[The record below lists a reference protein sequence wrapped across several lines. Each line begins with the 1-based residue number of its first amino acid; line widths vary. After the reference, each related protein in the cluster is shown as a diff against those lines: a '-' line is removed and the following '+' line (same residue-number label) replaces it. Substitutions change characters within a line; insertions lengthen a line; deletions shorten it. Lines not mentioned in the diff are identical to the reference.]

1 MTKSGWYL
9 LVPAAFF
16 FTLNVCLADSLSFAV
31 ITGAHFALLVL
42 LFLFFRTVDLNRV
55 LPLIVATVS
64 GLLFTYGILQKT
76 LFFPRYL
83 DLIREGNDELSRTI
97 AIRIQSGR
105 VFTIFTLPTLY
116 AIVCAVLIVFTL
128 HFLIRN
134 KGMARLGW
142 IFLLLAGIINLL
154 LTQSFGGVIYLAAG
168 TLAYLFFSG
177 ILTARVLAPTLM
189 ALFLFLF
196 AITGLRFSEAQ
207 RLDPARLRL
216 SNWQQA
222 ARLVAQNPLFGIG
235 LGNYAADV
243 STVTRKNEARSIF
256 AHNALLQEVA
266 ETGLLFNLFLV
277 MLLWRYRHRIRPPSV
292 RLSSHHLAVLVML
305 AIYNLIDIGTYFF
318 AAGFLL
324 VIALS
329 QVYRRHSPPAARWL
343 IPALPLAL
351 ILVIT
356 SASGDALQDGRILLS
371 RQQLSEAT
379 DAFATSLKWN
389 PWNAAAHLGMAQV
402 HLLNK
407 HLDAAADA
415 ANRALEIQP
424 GAPYGHFLLSRV
436 RLDQERFQD
445 ALYHA
450 ERAVQ
455 RRPAHAPYA
464 RWRQSMQTIFNHEKT
479 AGSN

>member
-1 MTKSGWYL
+1 MPKSGRYL
-9 LVPAAFF
+9 MVPAAFF
-16 FTLNVCLADSLSFAV
+16 FTLNFSLADSLSSAT
-31 ITGAHFALLVL
+31 ISGAHFALLVL
-42 LFLFFRTVDLNRV
+42 LFLFLRTVDLSRI
-55 LPLIVATVS
+55 LPLVVATVS

-83 DLIREGNDELSRTI
+83 DLIRDGSDELSRTI

-116 AIVCAVLIVFTL
+116 AIVCAVLIVYIL
-128 HFLIRN
+128 HFLIHSR
-134 KGMARLGW
+134 GMARLGW
-142 IFLLLAGIINLL
+142 IFLLIAGIANLL

-168 TLAYLFFSG
+168 TLAYLLFSG
-177 ILTARVLAPTLM
+177 ILTPRILGPTLM

-196 AITGLRFSEAQ
+196 AITGLRFNEAQ

-235 LGNYAADV
+235 LGNYAAEV
-243 STVTRKNEARSIF
+243 STVTRQNEARSIF

-266 ETGLLFNLFLV
+266 ETGLLFNLFLI
-277 MLLWRYRHRIRPPSV
+277 MLLWRYRRHIRPPSV
-292 RLSSHHLAVLVML
+292 RPCSHHLAVLVML
-305 AIYNLIDIGTYFF
+305 AIYNLIDIGTYFL

-324 VIALS
+324 TIALS
-329 QVYRRHSPPAARWL
+329 QVYRRQSPPATRWL

-351 ILVIT
+351 ILMAAA
-356 SASGDALQDGRILLS
+356 ASQDALQAGRILLS
-371 RQQLSEAT
+371 RQQLPEAA
-379 DAFATSLKWN
+379 DSFATSLNWN
-389 PWNAAAHLGMAQV
+389 PWNPAAHLGMVQV
-402 HLLNK
+402 HLLNN
-407 HLDAAADA
+407 HLDKAADA
-415 ANRALEIQP
+415 AKRALHIQP

-436 RLDQERFQD
+436 RLNQERFQD

-464 RWRQSMQTIFNHEKT
+464 RWRQSLETIFNHEKT
-479 AGSN
+479 AGSH